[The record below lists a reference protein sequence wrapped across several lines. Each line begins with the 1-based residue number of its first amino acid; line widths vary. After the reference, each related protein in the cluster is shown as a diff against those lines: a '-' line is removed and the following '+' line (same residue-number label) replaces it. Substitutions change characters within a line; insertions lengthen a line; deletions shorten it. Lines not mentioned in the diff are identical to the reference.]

1 MVKRKDIVRGTAVYV
16 VKLMP
21 SGSHAGPAFRGV
33 LEFGERLIILTK
45 PFSVGNL
52 NLVNVEREKTGECFD
67 VIYAFVTNFC
77 SLAP

>member
-1 MVKRKDIVRGTAVYV
+1 MIKRKDILPRTAINV

-45 PFSVGNL
+45 PFSVGPL

>member
-1 MVKRKDIVRGTAVYV
+1 MIKRKDILPRTAINVG
-16 VKLMP
+16 KLLP
-21 SGSHAGPAFRGV
+21 TGCFAGPSVRCV

-45 PFSVGNL
+45 PFSVGPL